1 MLFLK
6 RLIARWA
13 VEGHASHENYEDSD
27 RKYPSPVVTGSA
39 RGIARKKN
47 VGTFYGDEGTGE
59 TFKNPMN
66 ITLYNAV
73 GGRIIKFSR
82 WDRDADTTLETTYVI
97 NNDENFF
104 PNYISEIT
112 SYLNN

>member
-66 ITLYNAV
+66 ITLLSLTALLQL
-73 GGRIIKFSR
+73 
-82 WDRDADTTLETTYVI
+82 DTFQRTEYSV
-97 NNDENFF
+97 
-104 PNYISEIT
+104 
-112 SYLNN
+112 